1 MTIVC
6 QKIPLS
12 NLLLTYDSV
21 HDNSTQ
27 NKKDLPD
34 LGHLF
39 YENRT
44 KKNSTKTL
52 NITTFH
58 ELSRAK
64 DVSQSVSQ
72 AVSRSYVV
80 SYLIDKNASNVIN

>member
-6 QKIPLS
+6 QKILLGNS
-12 NLLLTYDSV
+12 LLTYDSV

-39 YENRT
+39 FKNRT

-58 ELSRAK
+58 ELSRTNS
-64 DVSQSVSQ
+64 VSQS
-72 AVSRSYVV
+72 VSRSYVV
-80 SYLIDKNASNVIN
+80 SYLIDKKMQVM